1 MTPQYPD
8 TYISEVVV
16 VLDDMPDERTAEV
29 VKELEARG
37 LVVDH
42 VNHESSVV
50 DGRIETHL
58 AAALEE
64 IAAVRYVRK
73 HFTYAAEFPPGHPLD
88 RNKQ

>member
-1 MTPQYPD
+1 MTFHRD
-8 TYISEVVV
+8 TYITEVVV
-16 VLDDMPDERTAEV
+16 VLDELTDERTTEV

-37 LVVDH
+37 LVVEH
-42 VNHESSVV
+42 VNHESSVI

-64 IAAVRYVRK
+64 VAAVRYVRK

>member
-1 MTPQYPD
+1 MTFYRD

-16 VLDDMPDERTAEV
+16 VLDELTDERTAEV
-29 VKELEARG
+29 LKELEARG
-37 LVVDH
+37 LVVEH
-42 VNHESSVV
+42 VNHETSVI

-64 IAAVRYVRK
+64 VAAVRYVRK
-73 HFTYAAEFPPGHPLD
+73 HFTYSAEFPPGHPLD

>member
-1 MTPQYPD
+1 MTSFRD

-16 VLDDMPDERTAEV
+16 VLDELTDERTAEV

-37 LVVDH
+37 MVVEH
-42 VNHESSVV
+42 VNNENSVIE
-50 DGRIETHL
+50 GRVETHL
-58 AAALEE
+58 AAGLEQ